1 MGSNLISGRGAALL
15 GLGAWIRRQGWLRN
29 AYMHFPQSLRN
40 HVSLALAAPARK
52 HAKFPRTP
60 AWDRVPSKPVT
71 RSTDLHSSPG
81 LAFDGS
87 AGVNIFAY
95 FRGQFG
101 LGESARLYTRALID
115 AGYPVAL
122 FDIELQLPH
131 GFGDGSLDDYLGS
144 KTPYDVHLLFVNP
157 DYLEEALC
165 KIDRA
170 KLAGGYVIACWFWEL
185 EIIPLE
191 WLPALDI
198 VDEIMVSSSFVE
210 AAFRRVT
217 NKPIFR
223 VPLPLDDVPDSGLTR
238 KDFGLRSDA
247 FIFLVTFDFNSWLDR
262 KNPFAAIEA
271 FIRAFSPER
280 DDVQLL
286 VKSSNGYRYPE
297 PFLRLLKATSRDL
310 RIVVRDEVIDRHH
323 VHAVQRCADAY
334 ISLHRAE
341 GFGLGLAES
350 MRLGKPVVATAWSGN
365 VDFMDE
371 RNSLLVDYRLV
382 PVEPGQYPHSQGQR
396 WAEANIDQA
405 ATCMRRLV
413 DEPGLAER
421 IGNQARKDI
430 HEKLS
435 SQAVADCLIGRL
447 RLIHGDRSITAEPPT
462 SLSVCQEDRTRSD
475 L

>member
-1 MGSNLISGRGAALL
+1 M
-15 GLGAWIRRQGWLRN
+15 
-29 AYMHFPQSLRN
+29 
-40 HVSLALAAPARK
+40 
-52 HAKFPRTP
+52 
-60 AWDRVPSKPVT
+60 
-71 RSTDLHSSPG
+71 
-81 LAFDGS
+81 
-87 AGVNIFAY
+87 
-95 FRGQFG
+95 
-101 LGESARLYTRALID
+101 
-115 AGYPVAL
+115 
-122 FDIELQLPH
+122 
-131 GFGDGSLDDYLGS
+131 
-144 KTPYDVHLLFVNP
+144 
-157 DYLEEALC
+157 
-165 KIDRA
+165 
-170 KLAGGYVIACWFWEL
+170 IACWFWEL

>member
-1 MGSNLISGRGAALL
+1 MVVNRSASERGSALL
-15 GLGAWIRRQGWLRN
+15 GLAAWIRRQGWLRRI
-29 AYMHFPQSLRN
+29 YQHFPQSLRN
-40 HVSLALAAPARK
+40 RVSLVLAAPARK
-52 HAKFPRTP
+52 RVRFPRTP
-60 AWDRVPSKPVT
+60 AWDWAPSKPVT
-71 RSTDLHSSPG
+71 RPTNLRSSSG

-122 FDIELQLPH
+122 FDIGLQLPH
-131 GFGDGSLDDYLGS
+131 GFDDGSLDDYLS
-144 KTPYDVHLLFVNP
+144 SETPYDIHLLFVNP
-157 DYLEEALC
+157 DYLEDSLHE
-165 KIDRA
+165 IGRA
-170 KLAGGYVIACWFWEL
+170 KLARGYVIACWFWEL
-185 EIIPLE
+185 EIIPPE

-217 NKPIFR
+217 DKPILR
-223 VPLPLDDVPDSGLTR
+223 IPLPLGDEPDSGLSRT
-238 KDFGLRSDA
+238 DFGLRSNA

-271 FIRAFSPER
+271 FMRAFPLER

-286 VKSSNGYRYPE
+286 VKSSNGYRHPE
-297 PFLRLLKATSRDL
+297 PFLRLLNAASNDS
-310 RIVVRDEVIDRHH
+310 RIVVRDEVIGRHH
-323 VHAVQRCADAY
+323 IQAMQRCADAY
-334 ISLHRAE
+334 VSLHRAE

-371 RNSLLVDYRLV
+371 RNSLLVDYELV
-382 PVEPGQYPHSQGQR
+382 PVETGQYSHSQGQR
-396 WAEANIDQA
+396 WAEANIEQA

-435 SQAVADCLIGRL
+435 ARAIADCLIGRL
-447 RLIHGDRSITAEPPT
+447 RLIHGDRITIEPPT
-462 SLSVCQEDRTRSD
+462 SFLDM
-475 L
+475 